1 MQGGVAHASE
11 NGSYVYIMLWQSDL
25 LANLWSAGMANLILL
40 TFGNSKMVRCTDLAD
55 ATAKAISYSNEEGRI
70 LVDITPEGGGPMTS
84 LEFDRS
90 SNDWIAAT

>member
-1 MQGGVAHASE
+1 MSILCFGRVIYWLTYGV
-11 NGSYVYIMLWQSDL
+11 Q
-25 LANLWSAGMANLILL
+25 GMANLILL
-40 TFGNSKMVRCTDLAD
+40 TFGNSKMARCTDLAD

-70 LVDITPEGGGPMTS
+70 LVAITPEGGGSMTS